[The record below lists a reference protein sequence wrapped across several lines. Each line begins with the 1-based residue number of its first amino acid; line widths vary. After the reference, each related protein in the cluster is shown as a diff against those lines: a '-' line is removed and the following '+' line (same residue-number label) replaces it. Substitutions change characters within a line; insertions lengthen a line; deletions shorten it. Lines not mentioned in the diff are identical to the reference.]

1 MGVHYARI
9 YVDGVLVSHP
19 ELYNDGRYVFHV
31 LHGFLRPLVHSCFHD
46 DVPPLPPRQGHHLG
60 RDAASMV
67 PIMLRDAIAH
77 LEDGGYGF
85 VVLAMRV
92 KFAEMEKFPNLTMFA
107 LDDQA
112 IFVGGR
118 QVRPVAGGAPA
129 CQARKSERPTLL
141 LFFKTSK
148 R

>member
-1 MGVHYARI
+1 
-9 YVDGVLVSHP
+9 
-19 ELYNDGRYVFHV
+19 
-31 LHGFLRPLVHSCFHD
+31 
-46 DVPPLPPRQGHHLG
+46 
-60 RDAASMV
+60 MV

-77 LEDGGYGF
+77 LRDGGYGF

-118 QVRPVAGGAPA
+118 QVRPVAGGAPV

-148 R
+148 RYQWRTIFWFVSGNLPVCWRTRRSPAVTPYHWR